1 MTEQFKDEIKAYA
14 HPLFYNST
22 GSTEAYKL
30 CVRHLSAAMSAGL
43 ARLED
48 GYMYPKEVLHLVDLE
63 NEKIVVTNEPV
74 KLIKLEELA

>member
-14 HPLFYNST
+14 YPLFYNST

-30 CVRHLSAAMSAGL
+30 CVRHLSASMSEGL
-43 ARLED
+43 ATLQS
-48 GYMYPKEVLHLVDLE
+48 GYMHPKEILHLVDLE
-63 NEKIVVTNEPV
+63 NEKIIVTKEPV

>member
-30 CVRHLSAAMSAGL
+30 CVRHLSAAMSVGL
-43 ARLED
+43 ATLES
-48 GYMYPKEVLHLVDLE
+48 GYMYPKELLHLVDLE
-63 NEKIVVTNEPV
+63 NEQIIVTKEPV
-74 KLIKLEELA
+74 

>member
-30 CVRHLSAAMSAGL
+30 CIRHLSAAMSAGS
-43 ARLED
+43 ATLES
-48 GYMYPKEVLHLVDLE
+48 GYMYPKEALHLVDLE
-63 NEKIVVTNEPV
+63 NEQIIVTKEPV

>member
-43 ARLED
+43 ARLEG

-63 NEKIVVTNEPV
+63 NEKIVVTKEPV

>member
-43 ARLED
+43 ATLQN
-48 GYMYPKEVLHLVDLE
+48 GYMHPKEVLHLVDLE
-63 NEKIVVTNEPV
+63 NEKIIVTKEPV

>member
-30 CVRHLSAAMSAGL
+30 CVRHLSSAMSAGL
-43 ARLED
+43 ATLES

-63 NEKIVVTNEPV
+63 NEKIVETKEPI

>member
-43 ARLED
+43 ARLEGGD
-48 GYMYPKEVLHLVDLE
+48 MYPKEVLHLVDLE
-63 NEKIVVTNEPV
+63 NEKIIVTKEPV

>member
-1 MTEQFKDEIKAYA
+1 MTEKFKEEIKTYP

-30 CVRHLSAAMSAGL
+30 CIRHLSAAMSAGL
-43 ARLED
+43 ATLQS

-63 NEKIVVTNEPV
+63 NEKILPTKEKV
-74 KLIKLEELA
+74 KLIKLEVLK

>member
-43 ARLED
+43 ATLES
-48 GYMYPKEVLHLVDLE
+48 GYMHPKEVLHLVDLE
-63 NEKIVVTNEPV
+63 NEKIVVIKEPV

>member
-1 MTEQFKDEIKAYA
+1 MTEQFKEKIRAYA

-22 GSTEAYKL
+22 GSTDAYKL

-43 ARLED
+43 ATLES

-63 NEKIVVTNEPV
+63 NEKIVETKEPV

>member
-43 ARLED
+43 ARLEG
-48 GYMYPKEVLHLVDLE
+48 GYMYPKELLHLVDLE
-63 NEKIVVTNEPV
+63 NEKIVKTKEPI

>member
-30 CVRHLSAAMSAGL
+30 CIRHLFAAMSAGL
-43 ARLED
+43 ARLEG

-63 NEKIVVTNEPV
+63 KEQIIVTKEPI

>member
-43 ARLED
+43 ARLEG
-48 GYMYPKEVLHLVDLE
+48 GYMHPKEVLHLVDLE
-63 NEKIVVTNEPV
+63 NEKIIVTKEPV

>member
-43 ARLED
+43 ARLEG
-48 GYMYPKEVLHLVDLE
+48 GYMYPKELLHLVDLE
-63 NEKIVVTNEPV
+63 NEKIVVKKEPI

>member
-1 MTEQFKDEIKAYA
+1 MTEAFKEKIKAYE

-22 GSTEAYKL
+22 GSSEAYKL
-30 CVRHLSAAMSAGL
+30 CVRHLFAAMSAGL
-43 ARLED
+43 ATLEN

-63 NEKIVVTNEPV
+63 NEQIIVTKEPI